1 MENLEQVLE
10 SLLFVAGE
18 AIAISD
24 ITAKLEATKAEVE
37 KAAKKLQEKY
47 NKDCGINLLM
57 FNSKLQFSS
66 NPRYAEPVSVVLNP
80 IRQRSLTKATMETA
94 SIIAYKQPIT
104 RMEIE
109 EIRGVGC
116 DYAINI
122 LLEHKLIEI
131 VGRKDTVGHP
141 ALFGTTDEFLKRFD
155 ISSIDELPDYN
166 QMLED
171 IKKINEKKD
180 DGSLY
185 NNFKVEGTTEKQVNE
200 KLDELAK
207 EAKQEAKEKEA
218 GENPEDYMDEFV
230 DANLDSDDML

>member
-1 MENLEQVLE
+1 MENLENILE

-24 ITAKLEATKAEVE
+24 ITAKLETTKAEVE
-37 KAAKKLQEKY
+37 AAAKNLQKKY

-57 FNSKLQFSS
+57 FNNKLQFSS
-66 NPRYAEPVSVVLNP
+66 NPLFAEPVSVVLNP
-80 IRQRSLTKATMETA
+80 IRQRNLTKATLETA

-131 VGRKDTVGHP
+131 VGRKDSVGHP

-180 DGSLY
+180 DDSLY
-185 NNFKVEGTTEKQVNE
+185 NNFKVEGVTEKQVEE
-200 KLDELAK
+200 KLNTLAK
-207 EAKQEAKEKEA
+207 EAKQEAKEKEV